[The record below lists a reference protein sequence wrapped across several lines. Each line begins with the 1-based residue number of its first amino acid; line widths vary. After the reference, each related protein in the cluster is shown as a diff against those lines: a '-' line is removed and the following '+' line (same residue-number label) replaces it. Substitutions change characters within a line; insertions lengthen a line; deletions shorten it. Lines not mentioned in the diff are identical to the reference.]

1 MTGHTAVYVDETRY
15 NLYASIHK
23 GLRRAQGQL
32 MTRLGAIDPANE
44 ADVAALIKDMRLMV
58 EMGRKHLKHEDTYIH
73 TEIEKR
79 SAGATT
85 RLADDHD
92 HHERDFLLLE
102 ARFADIEA
110 TPLDRRSPK
119 LRGLYLFY
127 TGFLADDFE
136 HMIEEETETLSLL
149 HRLFSDA
156 ELAAIEGNIVGSVE
170 PGMMM
175 EFIRIMIPAMNPA
188 ERLGMLGGMKAAMP
202 VPVFAAIVDMGV
214 KPVLDPADWN
224 KLERALA
231 VAA

>member
-1 MTGHTAVYVDETRY
+1 MTTVYVNETRY

-32 MTRLGAIDPANE
+32 MTRLGAVDSGSE
-44 ADVAALIKDMRLMV
+44 AEVAQLIQDLRLMV
-58 EMGRKHLKHEDTYIH
+58 EMGRKHLKHEDIYIH

-79 SAGATT
+79 SRGATS
-85 RLADDHD
+85 RLVDDHD
-92 HHERDFLLLE
+92 HHERDFAELL
-102 ARFADIEA
+102 ARLADIEA
-110 TPLDRRSPK
+110 TPADKRSPK

-149 HRLFSDA
+149 HRLFTDG
-156 ELAAIEGNIVGSVE
+156 ELAAIEGNIVGSVA
-170 PGMMM
+170 PDMMM

-202 VPVFAAIVDMGV
+202 VAIFAAIVDMGV
-214 KPVLDPADWN
+214 KPVLAPADW
-224 KLERALA
+224 RALEQA
-231 VAA
+231 LAKAA

>member
-1 MTGHTAVYVDETRY
+1 MTAHTAVYVDETRY
-15 NLYASIHK
+15 DLYASIHK

-32 MTRLGAIDPANE
+32 MTRLGAIDALS
-44 ADVAALIKDMRLMV
+44 ADDVAQLIRDMRLMISL
-58 EMGRKHLKHEDTYIH
+58 GRKHLAHENTYIH

-79 SAGATT
+79 SVGSSS

-92 HHERDFLLLE
+92 EHEREFQTIE
-102 ARFADIEA
+102 AMLARIEA
-110 TPLDRRSPK
+110 TAPAARSPL
-119 LRGLYLFY
+119 LRALYLRY
-127 TGFLADDFE
+127 TAFLAHDFE

-156 ELAAIEGNIVGSVE
+156 ELATIEGNIVGSVD
-170 PGMMM
+170 PDMMM

-214 KPVLDPADWN
+214 KPVLDPADWH

>member
-1 MTGHTAVYVDETRY
+1 MMTNVYVNETRY

-32 MTRLGAIDPANE
+32 MTRLGAIDSKSE
-44 ADVAALIKDMRLMV
+44 ADVAALIRDMRLMV
-58 EMGRKHLKHEDTYIH
+58 VMGRKHLKHEDLYIH

-79 SAGATT
+79 SPGATT

-92 HHERDFLLLE
+92 HHERDFEALE
-102 ARFADIEA
+102 TRFAEIEA
-110 TPLDRRSPK
+110 TPVLGRSPK

-149 HRLFSDA
+149 HRLFTDS
-156 ELAAIEGNIVGSVE
+156 ELAEIEGRIIGSVD
-170 PGMMM
+170 PDMMM

-188 ERLGMLGGMKAAMP
+188 ERLDMLGGMKAAMP
-202 VPVFAAIVDMGV
+202 VPVFAAVVDMGV
-214 KPVLDPADWN
+214 KPVLEPADWQA
-224 KLERALA
+224 LEQALA
-231 VAA
+231 KAA